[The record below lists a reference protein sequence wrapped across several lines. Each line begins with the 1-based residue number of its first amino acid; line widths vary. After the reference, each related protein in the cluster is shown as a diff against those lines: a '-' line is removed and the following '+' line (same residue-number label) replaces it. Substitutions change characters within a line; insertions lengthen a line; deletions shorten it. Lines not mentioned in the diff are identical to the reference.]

1 MTSTST
7 VTRTHVVSLA
17 PSTVA
22 SARRDGA
29 DPAPT
34 HGVTLGLADIL
45 AAREIWLLVAGAH
58 KAGILASVLDGPAS
72 LDVPASLLRRHPGL
86 LVIADDDAR
95 P

>member
-1 MTSTST
+1 MSSAWRRPRSRRLAAT
-7 VTRTHVVSLA
+7 VPT
-17 PSTVA
+17 PP
-22 SARRDGA
+22 
-29 DPAPT
+29 PA